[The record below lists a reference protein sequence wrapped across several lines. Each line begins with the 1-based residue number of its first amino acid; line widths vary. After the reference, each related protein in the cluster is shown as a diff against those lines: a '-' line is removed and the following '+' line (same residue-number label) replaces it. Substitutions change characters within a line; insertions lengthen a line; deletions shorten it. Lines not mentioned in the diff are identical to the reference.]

1 MKFNEMKF
9 EDIKFRNF
17 KPATEGYCDYL
28 DGYHWVFEFPN
39 GYGASV
45 VCNEVSYGHN
55 DGLFELAVIKG
66 GDICYDTPVT
76 NDVVGYLTAD
86 EVADY
91 LAEIRD
97 L

>member
-17 KPATEGYCDYL
+17 KPVIAGYCDYL
-28 DGYHWVFEFPN
+28 EGYHWVFEFSN